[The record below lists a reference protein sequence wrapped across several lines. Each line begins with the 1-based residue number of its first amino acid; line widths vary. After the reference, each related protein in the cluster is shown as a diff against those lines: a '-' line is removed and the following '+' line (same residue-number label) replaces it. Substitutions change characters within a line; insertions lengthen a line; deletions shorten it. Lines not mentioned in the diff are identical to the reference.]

1 MKHPTRRSTDSWRP
15 AFNRAKR
22 SDCRRKRFRRFV
34 RPRGKRSK
42 QSRPWALT
50 SPLLKQGVADRTVG
64 WATLGSPSPPPSPL
78 GRGRMVHRLTITPV
92 SEFAQEPSAI
102 HQSDACCSLSPR
114 ERVRVRGKYP
124 VEPAKRRISQRLL
137 SKENLH
143 RRALVLLLLC
153 FQLGNLSAQ
162 SANAATPIATLAELR
177 TCINEHL
184 GQPRF
189 ASALWGVKI
198 VSLDSGKALFEHNA
212 GKLFEPASNAKL
224 FTGALALDRLGPDY
238 RIKTS
243 FYAAARPDSDGTLHG
258 DLIAYGRGDPSLA
271 ARFNNGDY
279 GKSLE
284 ALVAALVT
292 AGVKRIEGD
301 LTGDESYF
309 RGPPFGSSWTWDD
322 LQNYY
327 GAEVSALTQE
337 DNVVDLVFK
346 PGAKTGAPCLI
357 VAKPET
363 AFLTFIN
370 RSKTVDRGGQ
380 RAITLYR
387 PLGENVVYVSGQL
400 PLATN
405 YTDAVS
411 VHNPALWFVTRL
423 KQTLEQ
429 RGVAVSGR
437 PRATNWLDREVSPLD
452 VTKRF
457 EVSWTESRPLSQII
471 GKMMKPS
478 QNLYAQLLLLQV
490 GARHLKPEDRNQ
502 TTEEAGIVELQRF
515 AAEAGI
521 QPGELLL
528 DEGSGLSRRA
538 LVTPNAIVGLLKF
551 MGRHRYADVYR
562 EALPIAGVDGTLRN
576 RMKGTAAE
584 RNVRAKTGTIG
595 TVNTLSGYVSTAAG
609 ERLAFA
615 LMLNAYDAEG
625 KNSVKHDLDPIA
637 VMLAEF
643 RGRSE

>member
-1 MKHPTRRSTDSWRP
+1 M
-15 AFNRAKR
+15 
-22 SDCRRKRFRRFV
+22 
-34 RPRGKRSK
+34 
-42 QSRPWALT
+42 
-50 SPLLKQGVADRTVG
+50 
-64 WATLGSPSPPPSPL
+64 
-78 GRGRMVHRLTITPV
+78 
-92 SEFAQEPSAI
+92 
-102 HQSDACCSLSPR
+102 
-114 ERVRVRGKYP
+114 
-124 VEPAKRRISQRLL
+124 
-137 SKENLH
+137 
-143 RRALVLLLLC
+143 VLLCVC
-153 FQLGNLSAQ
+153 FSFHSLHAQ
-162 SANAATPIATLAELR
+162 STNASSPIATLAELQTR
-177 TCINEHL
+177 INEHL
-184 GQPRF
+184 GQTRF

-198 VSLDSGKALFEHNA
+198 VSLDSGKALLEHNA
-212 GKLFEPASNAKL
+212 GKLFKPASNAKL

-238 RIKTS
+238 RIETS
-243 FYAAARPDSDGTLHG
+243 FYAVARPDSDGTLHG
-258 DLIAYGRGDPSLA
+258 NLIVYGRGDPSLA

-284 ALVAALVT
+284 ALVEALVT

-301 LTGDESYF
+301 LIGDESYF

-357 VAKPET
+357 VAQPAQPDT

-370 RSKTVDRGGQ
+370 RTKTVDRGGQ

-400 PLATN
+400 PLGTN

-411 VHNPALWFVTRL
+411 VHKPALWFVTRL

-429 RGVAVSGR
+429 RGVTVSGI
-437 PRATNWLDREVSPLD
+437 PRAMNWLDREASPLD
-452 VTKRF
+452 VTRLV
-457 EVSWTESRPLSQII
+457 EIGSAESRPLSGIV

-490 GARHLKPEDRNQ
+490 GARSQKREDGNQ

-521 QPGELLL
+521 QPGELLF

-538 LVTPNAIVGLLKF
+538 LVTPNAVVELLKF
-551 MGRHRYADVYR
+551 MGRHRYADIYR

-576 RMKGTAAE
+576 RMKGTPAE

-595 TVNTLSGYVSTAAG
+595 NVNTLSGYVTTATG
-609 ERLAFA
+609 ERLAFS
-615 LMLNAYDAEG
+615 LMLNAYDADS
-625 KNSVKHDLDPIA
+625 KNSVKHDIDPIA
-637 VMLAEF
+637 VMLAGF
-643 RGRSE
+643 TGRSE

>member
-1 MKHPTRRSTDSWRP
+1 MKV
-15 AFNRAKR
+15 F
-22 SDCRRKRFRRFV
+22 
-34 RPRGKRSK
+34 
-42 QSRPWALT
+42 
-50 SPLLKQGVADRTVG
+50 
-64 WATLGSPSPPPSPL
+64 
-78 GRGRMVHRLTITPV
+78 
-92 SEFAQEPSAI
+92 
-102 HQSDACCSLSPR
+102 
-114 ERVRVRGKYP
+114 
-124 VEPAKRRISQRLL
+124 QRLL
-137 SKENLH
+137 SKENVRL
-143 RRALVLLLLC
+143 RIAVLLLLC
-153 FQLGNLSAQ
+153 FPLGSLLAQ
-162 SANAATPIATLAELR
+162 STNATSPIATLAELQTR
-177 TCINEHL
+177 INEHL

-198 VSLDSGKALFEHNA
+198 VSLDSGNTLFEHNA
-212 GKLFEPASNAKL
+212 GKRFKPASNAKL

-243 FYAAARPDSDGTLHG
+243 LYAVARPDPDGTLHG

-271 ARFNNGDY
+271 ARFNNNDY

-284 ALVAALVT
+284 PFVAALAS

-301 LTGDESYF
+301 LIGDESYF

-357 VAKPET
+357 VVRPET

-370 RSKTVDRGGQ
+370 RTKTTDPGGQ

-400 PLATN
+400 PFGTN

-429 RGVAVSGR
+429 RSVTVSGK
-437 PRATNWLDREVSPLD
+437 PRAMNWLDREVNPLD
-452 VTKRF
+452 VTKLL
-457 EVSWTESRPLSQII
+457 EIGSAESRPLSEIV
-471 GKMMKPS
+471 GKMLKPS

-490 GARHLKPEDRNQ
+490 GARSQKPEDRNQ
-502 TTEEAGIVELQRF
+502 TTEDAGIAELQRF

-521 QPGELLL
+521 QGGELLF

-551 MGRHRYADVYR
+551 MGRHRHVGTYR

-584 RNVRAKTGTIG
+584 HSVRAKTGTIG
-595 TVNTLSGYVSTAAG
+595 NVNTLSGYVTTAAG
-609 ERLAFA
+609 ERLAFS
-615 LMLNAYDAEG
+615 LMLNDYDADG
-625 KNSVKHDLDPIA
+625 KHSVTHDIDLIA

-643 RGRSE
+643 IGRSE